1 MKRNVSA
8 ILLFVQAWICI
19 AIARCMLVFM
29 PFRKIAPLLGKSV
42 DDDNTSGTPTSLRPK
57 RIRTAIKRAAAWSP
71 WRAKCFEQALAGK
84 IMLSCRNMSG
94 IVFFG
99 INKVGDELQA
109 HAWLE
114 SEGVIVTGGKEAAQ
128 FIVIARF
135 KS

>member
-1 MKRNVSA
+1 MIRKVSA

-42 DDDNTSGTPTSLRPK
+42 DDDYTRGARASHRLK
-57 RIRTAIKRAAAWSP
+57 RIRTAITRAAAWSP

-84 IMLSCRNMSG
+84 IMLTCRNMSC

-114 SEGVIVTGGKEAAQ
+114 SDGVIITGGKEADQ
-128 FIVIARF
+128 FVIIARF